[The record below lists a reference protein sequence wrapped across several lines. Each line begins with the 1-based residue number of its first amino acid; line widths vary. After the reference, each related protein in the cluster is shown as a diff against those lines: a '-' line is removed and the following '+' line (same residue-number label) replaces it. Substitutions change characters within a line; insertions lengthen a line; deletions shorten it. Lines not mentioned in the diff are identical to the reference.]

1 MMEVIRLIYEDSI
14 KLLKRQGVEFETGLT
29 IEEITKIEDIYTIK
43 FPKSLKEFL
52 MMTLPISKGFFNW
65 RNLDQDNVMFIK
77 KIINRPRNLG
87 NDGIKGGYR
96 GGRMMISLEERY
108 ENFKKT
114 IQECGSYLLTESD
127 DTIKYNLFEEFSID
141 GISFLHEDTL
151 NLFLNEGMIDDDIL
165 EESIELRNL
174 FMQLEKN
181 EELPSVEVV
190 RTSEE
195 WKRLLRKSDEIR
207 KLLYW

>member
-1 MMEVIRLIYEDSI
+1 
-14 KLLKRQGVEFETGLT
+14 
-29 IEEITKIEDIYTIK
+29 
-43 FPKSLKEFL
+43 
-52 MMTLPISKGFFNW
+52 
-65 RNLDQDNVMFIK
+65 
-77 KIINRPRNLG
+77 
-87 NDGIKGGYR
+87 
-96 GGRMMISLEERY
+96 MISLEKRY
-108 ENFKKT
+108 ENFKST
-114 IQECGSYLLTESD
+114 IEECGSYLLLEDD
-127 DTIKYNLFEEFSID
+127 DTIKHNLFEEFSID